1 MERLTVRNSEGVAVL
16 KTPYQCERCGE
27 EIYRLADYGN
37 GEPIEKLA
45 GYEELQEQGRL
56 LELPCAV
63 GSRVYELYQFMGEGP
78 WEIDVHI
85 IRLEDLEKI
94 GKTVFLTP
102 EEAEAA
108 LKELKEG
115 RRNG

>member
-1 MERLTVRNSEGVAVL
+1 MRW
-16 KTPYQCERCGE
+16 
-27 EIYRLADYGN
+27 D
-37 GEPIEKLA
+37 
-45 GYEELQEQGRL
+45 
-56 LELPCAV
+56 
-63 GSRVYELYQFMGEGP
+63 QFMGEGP

-102 EEAEAA
+102 EEAEAT

>member
-1 MERLTVRNSEGVAVL
+1 MERDIEKDLLEIEGAIRSQTERNNMLTVSVL
-16 KTPYQCERCGE
+16 QRC
-27 EIYRLADYGN
+27 Y
-37 GEPIEKLA
+37 KLVSQLKE
-45 GYEELQEQGRL
+45 YKELEEQGRL

-102 EEAEAA
+102 EEAEAT